1 MLKYL
6 LKRLGMGILTLFA
19 LTTITFF
26 LMHIIP
32 GSPFAGEMD
41 KLPASVKELMMR
53 KYLLDQPI
61 IVQFGAYLKNI
72 ARGDFGTSLVR
83 KGTNVVDIIKLGLPY
98 TAKVGASAFCTA
110 MVFSC

>member
-1 MLKYL
+1 MLIYIV
-6 LKRLGMGILTLFA
+6 KRLAAAVATVLLIM
-19 LTTITFF
+19 TITFF

-41 KLPASVKELMMR
+41 KLPASVKEIMMK

-72 ARGDFGTSLVR
+72 LRGDFGTSLVR
-83 KGTNVVDIIKLGLPY
+83 KGT
-98 TAKVGASAFCTA
+98 S
-110 MVFSC
+110 